1 MTIVCIHSM
10 LHLYGGVNT
19 SFFVVVGVVVVVVVV
34 EYIAMHKQP
43 HSDWVFYSEL
53 EFLSYCYKQILK
65 K

>member
-19 SFFVVVGVVVVVVVV
+19 SFFVVVVVVVVVVV

-43 HSDWVFYSEL
+43 HSDWFSTVNIS
-53 EFLSYCYKQILK
+53 ILLLQANFK
-65 K
+65 IIPP